1 MTVGKKIIDLRLKN
15 GISQSQLADK
25 SGVAISTISS
35 IENTDRVPGLK
46 VATKIAKVFD
56 LHAED
61 LLVNDDPTLMA
72 QIHSN

>member
-1 MTVGKKIIDLRLKN
+1 MTVGERIINLRNKY
-15 GISQSQLADK
+15 GMSQSQLADK

-35 IENTDRVPGLK
+35 IENTQRVPGLK

-61 LLVNDDPTLMA
+61 LLTQDDSTLV
-72 QIHSN
+72 S

>member
-46 VATKIAKVFD
+46 VATKIAKVFG

-61 LLVNDDPTLMA
+61 LLTNDDPTLMA

>member
-1 MTVGKKIIDLRLKN
+1 MTVGERIASLRRKN
-15 GISQSQLADK
+15 GISRSQLADK

-35 IENTDRVPGLK
+35 IENTQRVPGLK

-61 LLVNDDPTLMA
+61 LLTQDDSTLV
-72 QIHSN
+72 S

>member
-1 MTVGKKIIDLRLKN
+1 MTVGERIVSLRLKN

-35 IENTDRVPGLK
+35 IENSSRIPGLK
-46 VATKIAKVFD
+46 VASKIAKVFN

-61 LLVNDDPTLMA
+61 LLAKEDSTLV
-72 QIHSN
+72 S